1 MGMFDEIK
9 DKAEKAMQD
18 HPEQVEKYSDEAVE
32 RAGDLVDKLTGD
44 KYADQVDKAQQAA
57 DDRIGS

>member
-9 DKAEKAMQD
+9 KKAEQAMKD
-18 HPEQVEKYSDEAVE
+18 HPDELEKYSDEALK
-32 RAGDLVDKLTGD
+32 RAGDTVDKVTGD
-44 KYADQVDKAQQAA
+44 KYADQIDKAQRAG

>member
-18 HPEQVEKYSDEAVE
+18 HPEQVEKYSDEAIE
-32 RAGDLVDKLTGD
+32 RAGDLADKVTGD

-57 DDRIGS
+57 DDRIGR

>member
-18 HPEQVEKYSDEAVE
+18 HPEQVEKYSDEAIE
-32 RAGDLVDKLTGD
+32 RAGDLADKVTGD
-44 KYADQVDKAQQAA
+44 KYAGQVDKAQQAA
-57 DDRIGS
+57 DDRIGG

>member
-18 HPEQVEKYSDEAVE
+18 HPDQVEKYSDEALE
-32 RAGDLVDKLTGD
+32 RGGDLVDKLTGGT
-44 KYADQVDKAQQAA
+44 YADQVDKAQQAG
-57 DDRIGS
+57 DDHIGS